1 MKKWSNHRLKCLNVL
16 NWMESCL
23 LGDTQSNRVCPY
35 GPVFIFIC
43 QPPLSLFLARPLFV
57 LCSAFF
63 YQSFPASC
71 SVSATLHHTHQPP
84 LSSLPPPLASHQSHL
99 LYQHPCVHTSLVA
112 SSVTLSSLF
121 LFYLHLLSP
130 NLLSVARSHLH
141 IKNFIKLSLSYHPS
155 SLVSPPQVDW
165 PLNIIIT
172 DSCMNKYNRLF
183 SFLLQLK
190 HMVWSLRDVW
200 FHLKRTGEKKRVG
213 DYVESPTL
221 DSSRL
226 WKMST
231 GSYCHCSPFYD
242 EKHLCDFLHIFP
254 YK

>member
-1 MKKWSNHRLKCLNVL
+1 
-16 NWMESCL
+16 MESCL

-130 NLLSVARSHLH
+130 NLLLLH
-141 IKNFIKLSLSYHPS
+141 AHTSTLKTLSNFLSLITRLPWCHPPRWIG
-155 SLVSPPQVDW
+155 L
-165 PLNIIIT
+165 
-172 DSCMNKYNRLF
+172 
-183 SFLLQLK
+183 
-190 HMVWSLRDVW
+190 
-200 FHLKRTGEKKRVG
+200 
-213 DYVESPTL
+213 
-221 DSSRL
+221 
-226 WKMST
+226 
-231 GSYCHCSPFYD
+231 
-242 EKHLCDFLHIFP
+242 
-254 YK
+254 